1 MISDFVAFLNKI
13 QGGTLMIFPR
23 LIKSNYGEKNVT
35 PKSTLKCQQIKNEIL
50 HISIYFE
57 INHMYKVRK
66 NKGSNPLDFIQ
77 KKQQN

>member
-1 MISDFVAFLNKI
+1 M
-13 QGGTLMIFPR
+13 
-23 LIKSNYGEKNVT
+23 EKNVT